1 MICSD
6 LPDDLLGTAISNEPF
21 AFPCGLETSR
31 DLRIIVVC
39 DSGPS
44 LCFLIKAL
52 AFASRTSIRRAM
64 LPNRPP
70 EGEYGFRGSCRMLM
84 EFGGMVV

>member
-1 MICSD
+1 VPVG
-6 LPDDLLGTAISNEPF
+6 LPAILYLGTAIFHEPF

-52 AFASRTSIRRAM
+52 AFVSRTSIRHAM
-64 LPNRPP
+64 LPNRSSRGESGLELS
-70 EGEYGFRGSCRMLM
+70 EGLVEC
-84 EFGGMVV
+84 